1 MFLIVPLCFLSVE
14 GVTHLC
20 KFFLQLCKTFF
31 AQIVSF
37 FLKSRFLDLKLHDL
51 TSLFIQ
57 FSRHGIQLGL
67 DQGTCF
73 IDQIDGFVRQES
85 VCDISM

>member
-1 MFLIVPLCFLSVE
+1 MFLIIPLCFLRIE
-14 GVTHLC
+14 CVTHLC
-20 KFFLQLCKTFF
+20 KLFLQFCKTLFT
-31 AQIVSF
+31 QIV
-37 FLKSRFLDLKLHDL
+37 RFLLKRRLLNLKLHDL

-57 FSRHGIQLGL
+57 LGRHGIQLGL